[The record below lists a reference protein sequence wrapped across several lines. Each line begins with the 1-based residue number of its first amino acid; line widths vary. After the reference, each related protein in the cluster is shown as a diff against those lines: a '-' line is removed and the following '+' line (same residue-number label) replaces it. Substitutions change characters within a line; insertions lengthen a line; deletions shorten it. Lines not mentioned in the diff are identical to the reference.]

1 MKDGM
6 SARQQNDPHFC
17 CKFTNQYHTE
27 KDVKLR
33 GDHPQQTIHFFKNGE
48 KISEPEQDAITFSS
62 QFDSGNMKNCTSDQ
76 PDTYNIY
83 ISPDSIP
90 YDPKGHYKTWFYFS
104 VKGIQ
109 KDQEITLSIRNM
121 GNQGRLFKNGLRP
134 VYRSASNMKWK
145 RVHGK
150 VDYKLNSQTNY
161 FLVNWKH
168 KFDKITGPEE
178 EVYFAY
184 TYPYSF
190 TESLNKTQNLL
201 KRY

>member
-1 MKDGM
+1 
-6 SARQQNDPHFC
+6 
-17 CKFTNQYHTE
+17 
-27 KDVKLR
+27 
-33 GDHPQQTIHFFKNGE
+33 
-48 KISEPEQDAITFSS
+48 
-62 QFDSGNMKNCTSDQ
+62 MKNCTSDQ
-76 PDTYNIY
+76 LDTYNIY

-109 KDQEITLSIRNM
+109 KDQEITFSIRNM

-190 TESLNKTQNLL
+190 TESLNKT
-201 KRY
+201 